1 MINEHSFSLKKIVL
15 ESTFYGVF
23 NSIVYIILLFV
34 GIYPMPN
41 GKVDSILIPIL
52 LAVFN
57 SATGGVWWFVSAY
70 VLLMFLLPFL
80 NKLLNCFT
88 KEGYL
93 IFLFVFWLI
102 VYSIGALGSP
112 YLYVITGIL
121 FYSIGGFVRLFGKKA
136 ESGRR
141 VFLVVLFIIFWII
154 DAYCIYLN
162 ALNISIYSRIKNLL
176 ISQMQTSICWPI
188 CAVPL
193 FKFFE
198 SIDIGSNELI
208 NKIASTTFGIYL
220 IHEFGPFRS
229 LIWYKI
235 LNVDLLYANRLFLL
249 YAFLVV
255 MFVFIVCSV
264 IDRIRQLIFEP
275 KMIRIS
281 TSLMNRFKKKYM
293 K

>member
-93 IFLFVFWLI
+93 IFLVVFWLI

-141 VFLVVLFIIFWII
+141 VFLIVLFLIFWVI

-162 ALNISIYSRIKNLL
+162 ALNISIYSRIKCLL
-176 ISQMQTSICWPI
+176 ISQMQISICWPI
-188 CAVPL
+188 CAVSL

-235 LNVDLLYANRLFLL
+235 LNVDLLYANRLFPL

-275 KMIRIS
+275 KMLQLAN
-281 TSLMNRFKKKYM
+281 SLIDRFKRKYIR
-293 K
+293 